1 MKNPSK
7 FGVYQVDHFQSNP
20 MDQKWADSAGL
31 ERSCLVGILPE
42 ACNLQTECSVSV
54 LIKIVHCFVPDLVLN
69 MEEFCKPQ
77 SHRVVKV
84 AALTIFINFY
94 NPSIFVSELTPKP
107 LKTLQLPVRHC
118 LYSSPIFPMF
128 PKKWEVF
135 KLRLTSTLHLYS
147 NVGIRAAESL
157 EREPGSLRG
166 SMPMVFSNENL
177 TIKRKDLTIKHWGL
191 TITNGRWNT
200 KTLGY
205 MYIIYIYIFML

>member
-7 FGVYQVDHFQSNP
+7 FGVYQV
-20 MDQKWADSAGL
+20 DQKWADSAGL

-54 LIKIVHCFVPDLVLN
+54 LIIFFHNFVPDLVLN
-69 MEEFCKPQ
+69 LEEFCKPQ

-128 PKKWEVF
+128 PKKWAAF

-147 NVGIRAAESL
+147 DVGIRAAESL
-157 EREPGSLRG
+157 DREHGSLRR

-177 TIKRKDLTIKHWGL
+177 TVKRKDLTIKHWGL
-191 TITNGRWNT
+191 TITNGR
-200 KTLGY
+200 
-205 MYIIYIYIFML
+205 